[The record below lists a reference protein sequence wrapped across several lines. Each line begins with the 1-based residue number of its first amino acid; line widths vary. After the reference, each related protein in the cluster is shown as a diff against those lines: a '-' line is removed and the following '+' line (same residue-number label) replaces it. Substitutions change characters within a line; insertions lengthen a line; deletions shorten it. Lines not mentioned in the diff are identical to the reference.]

1 MNGVVKIEGFMGNG
15 EERWEHGRKGV
26 VEERREIASE

>member
-15 EERWEHGRKGV
+15 EERWEQGEKGV
-26 VEERREIASE
+26 VEESQEIASE